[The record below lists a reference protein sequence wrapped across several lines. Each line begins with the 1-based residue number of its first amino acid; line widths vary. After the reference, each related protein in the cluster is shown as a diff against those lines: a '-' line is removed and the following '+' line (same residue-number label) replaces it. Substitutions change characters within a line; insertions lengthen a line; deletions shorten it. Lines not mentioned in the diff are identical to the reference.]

1 MKLSVKRFFLKTHKA
16 SKTSINILKAINMKM
31 SSKVRWKKENIII
44 AQVRVLNPSK
54 IIDEEKDVL

>member
-1 MKLSVKRFFLKTHKA
+1 
-16 SKTSINILKAINMKM
+16 MKM